1 MDDKKMEIMISMNY
15 KNSNDLVSDVKGII
29 EAAQTMVNRQINST
43 LTKRNWLIG
52 YRISEEIMKNLD
64 RKDVY
69 GKQTM
74 KNLAADLQ
82 GVYKENFDVS
92 NLYKFKQ
99 FYEMYSDILDTA
111 SLKSFEKLTWSH
123 YRVLLQVKDDKA
135 RTWYEKEAAEQTWSV
150 KTLQRNISSQY
161 YYRMLSSQNPSV
173 VEAEMKELTADY
185 QNDKLEFIKNP
196 IIAEFLGMTQ
206 NTDFTE
212 SKLEKYII
220 TNLQSFIMELGKG
233 YAFVARQQHIRTEKE
248 DYYIDLVFYNYILKC
263 FVLFDLK
270 TQKITHQDV
279 GQMDMYIRMYD
290 ELKRGEGDNPT
301 IGVVLCSDTDEDI
314 ARYSVLHDS
323 DQLFMSKY
331 MLYLPSEEE
340 LKQEI
345 ETQKMIFE
353 LQQSEKKNSVTD
365 EDNTK
370 LE

>member
-1 MDDKKMEIMISMNY
+1 MNMSQVKRSTCRECEVIRMDDKKMEIMISMNY
-15 KNSNDLVSDVKGII
+15 KNSNDLASDVKGII

-150 KTLQRNISSQY
+150 KTLQRIYHHNIIIEC
-161 YYRMLSSQNPSV
+161 SV
-173 VEAEMKELTADY
+173 VRIHL
-185 QNDKLEFIKNP
+185 
-196 IIAEFLGMTQ
+196 
-206 NTDFTE
+206 
-212 SKLEKYII
+212 S
-220 TNLQSFIMELGKG
+220 
-233 YAFVARQQHIRTEKE
+233 
-248 DYYIDLVFYNYILKC
+248 
-263 FVLFDLK
+263 
-270 TQKITHQDV
+270 
-279 GQMDMYIRMYD
+279 
-290 ELKRGEGDNPT
+290 
-301 IGVVLCSDTDEDI
+301 
-314 ARYSVLHDS
+314 
-323 DQLFMSKY
+323 
-331 MLYLPSEEE
+331 
-340 LKQEI
+340 LKQ
-345 ETQKMIFE
+345 K
-353 LQQSEKKNSVTD
+353 
-365 EDNTK
+365 
-370 LE
+370 

>member
-15 KNSNDLVSDVKGII
+15 KNSNDLASDVKGII

-150 KTLQRNISSQY
+150 KTLQRNISSQICKVSLWSWEKD
-161 YYRMLSSQNPSV
+161 MHLLQGSSISEQ
-173 VEAEMKELTADY
+173 K
-185 QNDKLEFIKNP
+185 KK
-196 IIAEFLGMTQ
+196 II
-206 NTDFTE
+206 
-212 SKLEKYII
+212 I
-220 TNLQSFIMELGKG
+220 
-233 YAFVARQQHIRTEKE
+233 
-248 DYYIDLVFYNYILKC
+248 
-263 FVLFDLK
+263 
-270 TQKITHQDV
+270 
-279 GQMDMYIRMYD
+279 
-290 ELKRGEGDNPT
+290 
-301 IGVVLCSDTDEDI
+301 
-314 ARYSVLHDS
+314 
-323 DQLFMSKY
+323 
-331 MLYLPSEEE
+331 
-340 LKQEI
+340 
-345 ETQKMIFE
+345 
-353 LQQSEKKNSVTD
+353 
-365 EDNTK
+365 
-370 LE
+370 